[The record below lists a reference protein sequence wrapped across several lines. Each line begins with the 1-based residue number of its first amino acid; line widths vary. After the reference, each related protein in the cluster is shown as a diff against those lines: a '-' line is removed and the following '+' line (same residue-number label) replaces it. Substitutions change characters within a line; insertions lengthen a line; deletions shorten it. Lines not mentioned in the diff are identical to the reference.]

1 MCVTWIRL
9 CIPLSYPHTGIYFPY
24 KFSID
29 FVEIGIHYKK
39 TNAGFYRIFV
49 QITFIQLTFDFKN
62 NSLGL
67 AWCSPFNF
75 WLMAVFYHCVDLGSL
90 EIQIPS

>member
-1 MCVTWIRL
+1 MCLTWIRL
-9 CIPLSYPHTGIYFPY
+9 CIPLSYPHTGIDFPY

-49 QITFIQLTFDFKN
+49 QITFVQLTFE
-62 NSLGL
+62 GL
-67 AWCSPFNF
+67 RTIVWGWVGVAHSIS
-75 WLMAVFYHCVDLGSL
+75 G
-90 EIQIPS
+90 